1 MKNYVPVELQQ
12 LRGSKSPETLK
23 LDKLRNA
30 FKVLDVDTN
39 NEAPEVTETTS
50 SGVNDTDQKD
60 FIAMQYPSNI
70 SHLPSMFFLRA
81 VEINTASQAYY
92 GDMRNAFTQQDA
104 AINNNDPDFGELVV
118 SMMLPIPESFNDN
131 IKHSV
136 DGSTDTLAGES
147 YKAAL
152 AAGVS
157 LSDNGSAVDK
167 IRGLGDIGKSF
178 LSSALGLAQRG
189 AIQGNAEQAILNASN
204 RVLGDI
210 STTSY
215 KGTGLRQ
222 LTLAY
227 KFMPQTVG
235 ELKGVANII
244 NAFKLFSM
252 ARKNSTNTLETYD
265 GNAYESAS
273 KLNLLHAPPV
283 WFIQEINLA
292 KGSRFTNLFNMGPC
306 AISAVNVNNTPDNL
320 YKTFVGTAGDPV
332 SIEVSVTFEELIP
345 MYQETYKADMERTS
359 KVNSNGMVT

>member
-1 MKNYVPVELQQ
+1 MRNYVPHELQH
-12 LRGSKSPETLK
+12 LRASKKPEALK
-23 LDKLRNA
+23 LDALRNA
-30 FKVLDVDTN
+30 FKAYDVDTN
-39 NEAPEVTETTS
+39 NEAPDVTETTS
-50 SGVNDTDQKD
+50 SGASDSEQKD
-60 FIAMQYPSNI
+60 FIALQYPSNI
-70 SHLPSMFFLRA
+70 EHLPSMFFLRA
-81 VEINTASQAYY
+81 VEIDTASQAYY
-92 GDMRNAFTQQDA
+92 GDMRNAFTQQDT
-104 AINNNDPDFGELVV
+104 NTSSYNTDPDFGELVA
-118 SMMLPIPESFNDN
+118 SMMLPIPENFNDN

-136 DGSTDTLAGES
+136 DGSTDTLAGEA

-189 AIQGNAEQAILNASN
+189 AIQGNAEQAILNTSN

-222 LTLAY
+222 FSLAY

-235 ELKGVANII
+235 ELKSVANII
-244 NAFKLFSM
+244 NAFKLYSM
-252 ARKNSTNTLETYD
+252 ARKNSTNTLEAYD
-265 GNAYESAS
+265 GNVYETAS

-306 AISAVNVNNTPDNL
+306 AISSVNVNNTPDNL
-320 YKTFVGTAGDPV
+320 HKTFVGTAGDPV

-345 MYQETYKADMERTS
+345 MYQETYRQDMQRTN
-359 KVNSNGMVT
+359 KVNGTVT